1 MATVITSAARA
12 PADGS
17 GSSIGHP
24 AAAGRACLERA
35 GLAPAD
41 VDVLVNVGVYRDSNI
56 VEPSVAALI
65 QKRLGINLDYL
76 RSPERRAAFS
86 FDLMNGACG
95 VLNAVQAADAL
106 LATGGARRVMVVCAD
121 THPSS
126 DASRAGTPAFPY
138 ASTGAALLLERTDD
152 GRGFGRVHHRSL
164 PGGHG
169 VNGYLPL
176 PDVGAD
182 GRTSIVVDRDDDALD
197 RMLDLAADSVRT
209 VLSTTDGT
217 ENGTENGTDAGPDAG
232 RARLALDRTLLVTS
246 QPSPGFA
253 ARLAKRLGLAAD
265 AAVTVEGVHGDPHTS
280 ALVHGYLQ
288 ALDTGRLAGHDQVL
302 FLAVGAG
309 LTSAASL
316 YRLTAP
322 GTDGG
327 DGSGTG
333 SGDGGT
339 VR

>member
-1 MATVITSAARA
+1 MATVITAAAPA

-17 GSSIGHP
+17 GSSLGHA
-24 AAAGRACLERA
+24 AAAGLACLERA

-41 VDVLVNVGVYRDSNI
+41 VDVLINVGVYRDSNI

-106 LATGGARRVMVVCAD
+106 LATGGTRRVMVVCAD
-121 THPSS
+121 THPST
-126 DASRAGTPAFPY
+126 DPSRAGTPAFPY

-152 GRGFGRVHHRSL
+152 ARGFGRVHHRSR

-176 PDVGAD
+176 PDVGAG
-182 GRTSIVVDRDDDALD
+182 GRTGIVVEREGDVLE
-197 RMLDLAADSVRT
+197 RMLDLAADSVRS
-209 VLSTTDGT
+209 VLSAEDGT
-217 ENGTENGTDAGPDAG
+217 EDG
-232 RARLALDRTLLVTS
+232 RARLALERTLLVTS
-246 QPSPGFA
+246 QPSPAFA

-265 AAVTVEGVHGDPHTS
+265 AAVTVEGLHGDPHTS

-309 LTSAASL
+309 LASAASL
-316 YRLTAP
+316 YRLSAP
-322 GTDGG
+322 GDA
-327 DGSGTG
+327 GS
-333 SGDGGT
+333 

>member
-1 MATVITSAARA
+1 MATVITSAALA

-17 GSSIGHP
+17 GSSIGHA

-76 RSPERRAAFS
+76 HSPDRRAAFS

-121 THPSS
+121 THPST
-126 DASRAGTPAFPY
+126 DTSRAGTPAFPY
-138 ASTGAALLLERTDD
+138 ASTGAALLLERTGD

-182 GRTSIVVDRDDDALD
+182 GRTSVVVDRDDDALD

-209 VLSTTDGT
+209 VLRTEDGT
-217 ENGTENGTDAGPDAG
+217 EDGTGDGTGDATDAG

-288 ALDTGRLAGHDQVL
+288 ALDTGRLAGHDRVL

-322 GTDGG
+322 GADN
-327 DGSGTG
+327 
-333 SGDGGT
+333 GDGGT

>member
-1 MATVITSAARA
+1 MATVITSAALA

-17 GSSIGHP
+17 GSSIGHA

-35 GLAPAD
+35 GLASAD
-41 VDVLVNVGVYRDSNI
+41 VDVLINVGVYRDSNI

-176 PDVGAD
+176 PDVGAS
-182 GRTSIVVDRDDDALD
+182 GRSSIVVERDGDALD
-197 RMLDLAADSVRT
+197 RMLDLAADAVRT
-209 VLSTTDGT
+209 VLSAEDGTGDGT
-217 ENGTENGTDAGPDAG
+217 EDG

-327 DGSGTG
+327 DGSSDSTGSGSGTG

>member
-1 MATVITSAARA
+1 MATVITAAAPA

-17 GSSIGHP
+17 GSSIGHA

-41 VDVLVNVGVYRDSNI
+41 VDVLINVGVYRDSNI

-76 RSPERRAAFS
+76 HSPERRAAFS

-95 VLNAVQAADAL
+95 LLNAVQAADAL

-121 THPSS
+121 THPST
-126 DASRAGTPAFPY
+126 DAARAGTPAFPY
-138 ASTGAALLLERTDD
+138 ASTGAALLLEHTGD

-176 PDVGAD
+176 PDVGAG
-182 GRTSIVVDRDDDALD
+182 GRTSIVVDRDGDALD

-209 VLSTTDGT
+209 VLRTEDATADATD
-217 ENGTENGTDAGPDAG
+217 DGPDAG

-288 ALDTGRLAGHDQVL
+288 ALDTGRLAGHDRVL

-316 YRLTAP
+316 YRLT
-322 GTDGG
+322 
-327 DGSGTG
+327 SGCANG
-333 SGDGGT
+333 RPGDGGT

>member
-1 MATVITSAARA
+1 MATVITSAALA

-17 GSSIGHP
+17 GSSIGHA
-24 AAAGRACLERA
+24 AAAGRACLDQA
-35 GLAPAD
+35 GLSAAD

-65 QKRLGINLDYL
+65 QKSIGINLDYL
-76 RSPERRAAFS
+76 RSPDRRAAFS

-106 LATGGARRVMVVCAD
+106 LSTGGARRVMVVCAD
-121 THPSS
+121 THPST
-126 DASRAGTPAFPY
+126 DPSRAGTAAFPY
-138 ASTGAALLLERTDD
+138 ASTGAALLLEHTGDTL
-152 GRGFGRVHHRSL
+152 GFGRVHHRSL

-182 GRTSIVVDRDDDALD
+182 GRNSIVVDRDDDAVE
-197 RMLDLAADSVRT
+197 RMLALAVDSVRT
-209 VLSTTDGT
+209 VLSAEDGAAT
-217 ENGTENGTDAGPDAG
+217 AEDTA
-232 RARLALDRTLLVTS
+232 RAHVALDRTLLVTS
-246 QPSPGFA
+246 QPSPAFA
-253 ARLAKRLGLAAD
+253 ARLAKRLGLASD

-280 ALVHGYLQ
+280 ALVHGYRQ
-288 ALDTGRLAGHDQVL
+288 ALDTGRLAGHDRVL

-316 YRLTAP
+316 YRLTA
-322 GTDGG
+322 TG
-327 DGSGTG
+327 DGT
-333 SGDGGT
+333 T
-339 VR
+339 R